1 MDKILISPSSF
12 GECSGEPI
20 SMLKEAGLEVVLNPY
35 KRRLTS
41 DEVLVLAKDCIGI
54 IAGVENLDG
63 NTLSRLRNLRVISRV
78 GVGLENIDLKAADE
92 LGIIIKNTPQAPA
105 QAVAELTVGLILNL
119 LRHISLQDRL
129 IHNKRW
135 EKKMGCLLSG
145 KTIGIIGI
153 GRIGKKV
160 AQLLKGMAAKIV
172 VYDLKP
178 DRNWAAKHKIKIL
191 PFNDLLS
198 INDIITIHVSSG
210 NTLLGSEE
218 IKMMKKGAYLV
229 NVSRGEVV
237 EENALYNALKSGW
250 LSGAALDVFSDEPY
264 SGPLAELDNV
274 ILTPHIGSYARE
286 SRIKMECEAARNL
299 LAALKIKKGEN

>member
-1 MDKILISPSSF
+1 MISPSSF
-12 GECSGEPI
+12 GESSAQPI
-20 SMLKEAGLEVVLNPY
+20 NILKEAGFEVVLNPY
-35 KRRLTS
+35 KRRMTPE
-41 DEVLVLAKDCIGI
+41 EVLVLAKDCIGI

-63 NTLSRLRNLRVISRV
+63 NALSRLKNLRVISRV

-92 LGIIIKNTPQAPA
+92 LGIIIKNTPEAPV

-129 IHNKRW
+129 MHAKKW

-160 AQLLKGMAAKIV
+160 AELLKGMAAKIV
-172 VYDLKP
+172 AYDLKP
-178 DRNWAAKHKIKIL
+178 DRDWITRHHIEVMPL
-191 PFNDLLS
+191 DDLLS
-198 INDIITIHVSSG
+198 VSDVITIHVSSR
-210 NTLLGSEE
+210 NILLGDKEL
-218 IKMMKKGAYLV
+218 KMFKKGAYLV

-250 LSGAALDVFSDEPY
+250 LSGAAIDVFSDEPY

-274 ILTPHIGSYARE
+274 ILTPHIGSYALE
-286 SRIKMECEAARNL
+286 SRIKMECEAVGNL
-299 LAALKIKKGEN
+299 LAALKIRKGKN